1 MLKVFPDLVQ
11 RGRGTE
17 AEAEFE
23 KLLGAAHVKF
33 AIAELS
39 KFDICASFCMIT
51 LSPPYFAVVFIG
63 STIFALQQLSGI
75 NAVFYFS
82 STVFKS
88 FGVPSDLANICVG
101 IANLSGSVVAMI
113 LMDKLGRKVLLLGS
127 FSGMAVAMGLQV
139 TGASSYASGSGAL
152 SLSVGGML
160 L

>member
-39 KFDICASFCMIT
+39 KSDRGDE
-51 LSPPYFAVVFIG
+51 LEAVKFSQLLYGRHFKMVFIG

-82 STVFKS
+82 STVSKS
-88 FGVPSDLANICVG
+88 FGAPSDLANICVG
-101 IANLSGSVVAMI
+101 IANLSGSCCCNDLEGYAW
-113 LMDKLGRKVLLLGS
+113 KK
-127 FSGMAVAMGLQV
+127 
-139 TGASSYASGSGAL
+139 GASSWKFFWHGL
-152 SLSVGGML
+152 S
-160 L
+160 